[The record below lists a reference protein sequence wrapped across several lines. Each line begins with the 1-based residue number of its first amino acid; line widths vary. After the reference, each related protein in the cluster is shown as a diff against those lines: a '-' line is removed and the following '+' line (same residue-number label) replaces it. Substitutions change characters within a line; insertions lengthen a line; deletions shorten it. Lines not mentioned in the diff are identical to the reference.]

1 MPERA
6 LGLLIYVVVAVI
18 VLALAVELLDRI

>member
-6 LGLLIYVVVAVI
+6 LGLLIYVVVAVV